1 MDWFATSQV
10 CKAGVWPGWCV
21 EVSSLHLYKTILLCS
36 CNWHWKPYCPLLTIP
51 TLGTN
56 STPSFK
62 PSLQWLNKTIL
73 EFPWAIPKYLICC
86 IWANQSQESASEE
99 HLPRKHLPECC
110 ICESWVCTFLSKGF
124 HAFYSSCPFS
134 RTGRW
139 SLAEMIE
146 GYFRKSSVYWQWLI
160 PLLEVKRTLLRLDHC
175 TGDLKVHLTKI
186 PCKTNGTLL
195 LLTLE
200 RVKPRCLTRLLFY
213 NVVGSFQSWWF
224 PAGILLR
231 MDHESVLYRDILGF
245 HQRWRLE
252 EDTRCL
258 SIIRDNI
265 FSSWEPSLCN
275 QDFFFWSCSMLLERV
290 LGRILYSV
298 LIC

>member
-1 MDWFATSQV
+1 MKPCWDDW
-10 CKAGVWPGWCV
+10 GVFQEIQC
-21 EVSSLHLYKTILLCS
+21 LL
-36 CNWHWKPYCPLLTIP
+36 
-51 TLGTN
+51 
-56 STPSFK
+56 
-62 PSLQWLNKTIL
+62 
-73 EFPWAIPKYLICC
+73 A
-86 IWANQSQESASEE
+86 
-99 HLPRKHLPECC
+99 
-110 ICESWVCTFLSKGF
+110 V
-124 HAFYSSCPFS
+124 
-134 RTGRW
+134 
-139 SLAEMIE
+139 
-146 GYFRKSSVYWQWLI
+146 LI

-200 RVKPRCLTRLLFY
+200 GVKPRCLTRLLFY

-245 HQRWRLE
+245 HQWWRLE
-252 EDTRCL
+252 ENTRCL

-298 LIC
+298 LICKELNVQSSENANQLFILMPENVKSEMSMLIFFPPTAFHPNVSALMLLPQSYLI